1 VNESFSGSQFLDHAN
16 ENQSYT
22 ILDYPQYTRP
32 ENFAELKVPQ
42 VLLSGNHANVNLWRR
57 KKALEKTLKNRPDL
71 LQYDRLSETDKQ
83 LLHMEL
89 EP

>member
-1 VNESFSGSQFLDHAN
+1 LGSGSSQG
-16 ENQSYT
+16 YT

-32 ENFAELKVPQ
+32 ENFQGLKVPEL
-42 VLLSGNHANVNLWRR
+42 LLSGDHQKIHLWRR

-71 LQYDRLSETDKQ
+71 LQYSHISEADKRLLELK
-83 LLHMEL
+83 L